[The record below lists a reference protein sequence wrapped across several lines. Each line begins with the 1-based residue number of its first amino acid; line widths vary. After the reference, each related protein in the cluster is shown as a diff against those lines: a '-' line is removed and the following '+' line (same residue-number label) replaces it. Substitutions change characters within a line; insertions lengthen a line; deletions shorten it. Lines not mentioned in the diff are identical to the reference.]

1 MPNSVNLFNV
11 GTRYTVLLKATPE
24 LMLQFRKLAGDENPI
39 HYDTSFAVAHG
50 FKGPIVYGNLL
61 GAMVSR
67 LIGVELPSPDVVIL
81 RQSLD
86 FRKPVY
92 IGEEISLIAEVTAIR
107 AAVQS
112 VQFALVFSST
122 STHSFC
128 TGQCLIK
135 CL

>member
-1 MPNSVNLFNV
+1 MPNSIDLFSV
-11 GTRYTVLLKATPE
+11 GNRYTVQLRVTPE
-24 LMLQFRKLAGDENPI
+24 LMAQFRKLSGDENPI
-39 HYDTSFAVAHG
+39 HHDTTFATAHD

-67 LIGVELPSPDVVIL
+67 LIGVELPTPAVVIL

-86 FRKPVY
+86 FRKPAY
-92 IGEEISLIAEVTAIR
+92 LGEEITLVAEVDAIH

-112 VQFALVFSST
+112 IQLKLTFNST
-122 STHSFC
+122 STSLFC